1 MKSILIVMHAM
12 ELGGAERA
20 LLGMLENI
28 DYTQYSVD
36 LFLLRHEGE
45 LLKYIPEEVNVL
57 PENSS
62 YSCMAVPI
70 QNVLKKEKINI
81 AYHRWLGKRAAKK
94 RVNEL
99 GLPADNDVALE
110 YSHKYT
116 VDAMPLISDKEYDLV
131 ISYLTPHYYA
141 AQKAKGKKKIAWIHT
156 DYSKVSVDKESQLA
170 MWNQYDHIV
179 SISDAVS
186 ETFLSVFPELKEK
199 VIVIENMMPEKLIA
213 KQADEFPVDNEM
225 TDDGRIKLLSIGRF
239 SYAKNFD
246 QIPDICDRI
255 LKRGLD
261 IVWYIIGYGGDE
273 QLIKDKIKEYMME
286 NHVII
291 LGRKENPYPY
301 IKACDYYVQ
310 PSRYEGNSVSVH
322 EAQLLKKPVI
332 ITNYAT
338 AKDQV
343 TDGVDGFIVPMDN
356 EGCAREITELLL
368 NPNKMN
374 ELSKNTSERDYSNK
388 EEINKLYK
396 LV

>member
-28 DYTQYSVD
+28 DYTQYTVD

-62 YSCMAVPI
+62 YNCMAVPI
-70 QNVLKKEKINI
+70 QNVLKKGKINI

-99 GLPADNDVALE
+99 DLPADNDVALE

-116 VDAMPLISDKEYDLV
+116 VDAMPMICDKEYDLV

-141 AQKAKGKKKIAWIHT
+141 ARKTKGKKKIAWIHT
-156 DYSKVSVDKESQLA
+156 DYSKVAVDKESQLA

-186 ETFLSVFPELKEK
+186 ETFLSVFPEMKEK

-225 TDDGRIKLLSIGRF
+225 PDDGRIKLLSIGRF

-261 IVWYIIGYGGDE
+261 VVWYIIGYGGDE
-273 QLIKDKIKEYMME
+273 QLIKDKIKEYKME

-338 AKDQV
+338 AKDQI
-343 TDGVDGFIVPMDN
+343 TDGMDGFIVPMDN
-356 EGCAREITELLL
+356 EGCAEGIVRIVGNRNYPSGEIKTDNSLE
-368 NPNKMN
+368 
-374 ELSKNTSERDYSNK
+374 
-388 EEINKLYK
+388 KLYK
-396 LV
+396 LL

>member
-1 MKSILIVMHAM
+1 MKSILIVVHAM

-28 DYTQYSVD
+28 DYTEYSVD

-70 QNVLKKEKINI
+70 QNVLKKGKINI

-94 RVNEL
+94 RVIEL

-116 VDAMPLISDKEYDLV
+116 VDVMPMISDKEYDLL

-170 MWNQYDHIV
+170 MWNQYDQIV

-213 KQADEFPVDNEM
+213 KQADEFSVDNEM
-225 TDDGRIKLLSIGRF
+225 PDNGKIKLLSIGRF

-246 QIPDICDRI
+246 QIPDICSRI
-255 LKRGLD
+255 LKQGID
-261 IVWYIIGYGGDE
+261 IIWYIIGYGGEE
-273 QLIKDKIKEYMME
+273 QLIREKINEHHMQD
-286 NHVII
+286 HVII
-291 LGRKENPYPY
+291 LGKKENPYPY

-322 EAQLLKKPVI
+322 EAQILNKPVI

-338 AKDQV
+338 AKDQI
-343 TDGVDGFIVPMDN
+343 TDGIDGFIVPMDN
-356 EGCAREITELLL
+356 QECA
-368 NPNKMN
+368 
-374 ELSKNTSERDYSNK
+374 ERIAD
-388 EEINKLYK
+388 ILRIHRCP
-396 LV
+396 

>member
-70 QNVLKKEKINI
+70 QNVLKKGKINI

-94 RVNEL
+94 RVIEL

-116 VDAMPLISDKEYDLV
+116 VDVMPMISDKEYDLV

-179 SISDAVS
+179 SISNSVS
-186 ETFLSVFPELKEK
+186 ETFLGVFPEVKEK
-199 VIVIENMMPEKLIA
+199 VIVIENMMPEKMIA
-213 KQADEFPVDNEM
+213 KQADEFTVDTEM
-225 TDDGRIKLLSIGRF
+225 PDDGRKKILSIGRF
-239 SYAKNFD
+239 SYQKNFD
-246 QIPDICDRI
+246 QIPDICDRM
-255 LKRGLD
+255 LKQGLD
-261 IVWYIIGYGGDE
+261 VIWYIIGFGGDE
-273 QLIKDKIKEYMME
+273 QLIKDKIKEYGIQ

-338 AKDQV
+338 AKDQI
-343 TDGVDGFIVPMDN
+343 TDGMDGFIVPMDN
-356 EGCAREITELLL
+356 EGCAEGIIRIVGNRKYPSGEMH
-368 NPNKMN
+368 MN
-374 ELSKNTSERDYSNK
+374 NSLE
-388 EEINKLYK
+388 KLYK
-396 LV
+396 LL

>member
-70 QNVLKKEKINI
+70 QNVLKKGKINI
-81 AYHRWLGKRAAKK
+81 AYHRWLGKRAAQK

-116 VDAMPLISDKEYDLV
+116 VDVMPMISDKEYDLV

-141 AQKAKGKKKIAWIHT
+141 AQKTNGKKKIAWIHT
-156 DYSKVSVDKESQLA
+156 DYSKVSVDKESQLV

-199 VIVIENMMPEKLIA
+199 VIVIENIMPEKLIA

-225 TDDGRIKLLSIGRF
+225 PNDGRIKLLSIGRF

-255 LKRGLD
+255 LKQGLD
-261 IVWYIIGYGGDE
+261 VVWYIIGYGGDE
-273 QLIKDKIKEYMME
+273 QLINDKIKEYKME

-291 LGRKENPYPY
+291 LGRKVNPYPY

-338 AKDQV
+338 AKDQI
-343 TDGVDGFIVPMDN
+343 TGGLDGFIVPMDN
-356 EGCAREITELLL
+356 EGCAEGIVRIVGNRNYPSGEMHL
-368 NPNKMN
+368 NNSL
-374 ELSKNTSERDYSNK
+374 E
-388 EEINKLYK
+388 KLYK
-396 LV
+396 LL

>member
-1 MKSILIVMHAM
+1 MKSLLIVMHAM

-20 LLGMLENI
+20 LLGMLENM

-45 LLKYIPEEVNVL
+45 LLKYIPEEVNL
-57 PENSS
+57 MPENPS

-70 QNVLKKEKINI
+70 QNVLKKGKFSI
-81 AYHRWLGKRAAKK
+81 AFHRWLGKKAARKQV
-94 RVNEL
+94 REL

-116 VDAMPLISDKEYDLV
+116 VDAMPMISKREYDLV

-141 AQKAKGKKKIAWIHT
+141 AKKTKGRKKLAWIHT
-156 DYSKVSVDKESQLA
+156 DYSKVAIDKESQLA
-170 MWNQYDHIV
+170 IWKEYDQIV
-179 SISDAVS
+179 SISNAVT
-186 ETFLSVFPELKEK
+186 EAFLSVLPELKEK

-213 KQADEFPVDNEM
+213 KQADEFSVKGEM
-225 TDDGRIKLLSIGRF
+225 SDDGRIKLLSIGRF

-246 QIPDICDRI
+246 QIPDLCSRI
-255 LKRGLD
+255 LNQGLN

-273 QLIKDKIKEYMME
+273 QLIKDKINEYHMQD
-286 NHVII
+286 HVII
-291 LGRKENPYPY
+291 LDKKENPYPY

-322 EAQLLKKPVI
+322 EAQILNKPVI
-332 ITNYAT
+332 ITEYAT
-338 AKDQV
+338 ARDQI

-356 EGCAREITELLL
+356 EGCAAGIVKVIR
-368 NPNKMN
+368 
-374 ELSKNTSERDYSNK
+374 
-388 EEINKLYK
+388 KLEQET
-396 LV
+396 V

>member
-36 LFLLRHEGE
+36 LFLLRHAGE

-57 PENSS
+57 PESSS

-70 QNVLKKEKINI
+70 QNVLKKGKINI

-94 RVNEL
+94 RVSEL

-116 VDAMPLISDKEYDLV
+116 VDVMPMISDKEYDLV

-170 MWNQYDHIV
+170 MWNQYDQIV

-199 VIVIENMMPEKLIA
+199 GIVIENMMPEKLIT
-213 KQADEFPVDNEM
+213 KQADEFSVDNEM
-225 TDDGRIKLLSIGRF
+225 PDNGIIKLLSIGRF

-261 IVWYIIGYGGDE
+261 VVWYIIGYGGDE
-273 QLIKDKIKEYMME
+273 QLIKDKIKEYKMQD
-286 NHVII
+286 NVII

-332 ITNYAT
+332 ITNYVT
-338 AKDQV
+338 AKDQI

-356 EGCAREITELLL
+356 EGCAEGIVRIVGNRNYPSGEMHL
-368 NPNKMN
+368 NNSL
-374 ELSKNTSERDYSNK
+374 E
-388 EEINKLYK
+388 KLYK
-396 LV
+396 LL